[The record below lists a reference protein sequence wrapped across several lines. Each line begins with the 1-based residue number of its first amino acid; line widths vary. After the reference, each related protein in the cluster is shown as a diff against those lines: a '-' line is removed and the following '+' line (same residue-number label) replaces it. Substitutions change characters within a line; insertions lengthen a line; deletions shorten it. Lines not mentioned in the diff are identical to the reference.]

1 MRETAAESEGKNADN
16 VDALRARIDRGDTHD
31 KVAAEDP
38 AAAPLGTDAE
48 AAGVSPDTTR
58 ERAASPGLRPEA
70 VARSA
75 DIEQESWMSPKRLL
89 AITAVIAA
97 VGVVVALLQV

>member
-1 MRETAAESEGKNADN
+1 MRDTAAGSESAKADN
-16 VDALRARIDRGDTHD
+16 VDALRARIDRGETHD

-38 AAAPLGTDAE
+38 AASPLGTDAE

-58 ERAASPGLRPEA
+58 KRARSSGLRPEA

-75 DIEQESWMSPKRLL
+75 DIKQETWMSPKRLL
-89 AITAVIAA
+89 AIVAVIAA
-97 VGVVVALLQV
+97 VGILVALLQA